1 MGIFDFVKEAGEA
14 IGVIKDKEKE
24 AREEAAEELSIAN
37 KLSQVVVRLGLDI
50 KNLRIDFDDGV
61 ATIHGTTETNAE
73 REKVIL
79 AVGNSSG
86 VAKVDDRIQVVAP
99 EPEATMYTVVK
110 GDTLSKISKVHYGDA
125 MQYSKIFEAN
135 KPMLTDPDLI
145 YPGQVLRIPPA

>member
-14 IGVIKDKEKE
+14 IGVIKDKKKE
-24 AREEAAEELSIAN
+24 AREEAAAERSIAS
-37 KLSQVVVRLGLDI
+37 KLTQVVVRLGLEI
-50 KNLRIDFDDGV
+50 KDLRIDFDDGV

-110 GDTLSKISKVHYGDA
+110 GDTLSKISKAHYGDA